1 MPVRPEV
8 LQCKGFS
15 LALRAGAAGCHV
27 LLTDDVGSGVR
38 LAGSAAN
45 AKSRHLVATFRSWS
59 NSDGSSAA
67 LTFEPRI
74 MQKTVVDPF
83 ESLIRHARPS
93 AANQIPDFTACP
105 E

>member
-1 MPVRPEV
+1 
-8 LQCKGFS
+8 
-15 LALRAGAAGCHV
+15 
-27 LLTDDVGSGVR
+27 
-38 LAGSAAN
+38 
-45 AKSRHLVATFRSWS
+45 
-59 NSDGSSAA
+59 